1 MPSLTRFIPLL
12 FVLLWSTGF
21 IGAKYVLPYIEPF
34 YVLFIR
40 MDIVVVVFI
49 VLALLFKSRWP
60 TRKQALHQMVTG
72 SLIHA
77 TYLGGVFAA
86 IHWGLPAGVTSLYV
100 GLQPIVVAILAWWL
114 LKERLRPMQWMG
126 LVLGLTGV
134 TLVLLRGDDLDINH
148 FTNRNALIAG
158 TLALLG
164 ISLGAL
170 YQKRYGAGTDL
181 ITGSLFQYI
190 ATALWMGLLAYGLET
205 REVQWRPEL
214 IAALAWLVLGLSVV
228 AILLLMYM
236 IREGEA
242 SKVSSY
248 FYLVP
253 PVTALESWLLFDER
267 LNGIGIVGMGLAVV
281 GVYLVI
287 RKPFSLPQ

>member
-21 IGAKYVLPYIEPF
+21 IGAKYALPYIEPF
-34 YVLFIR
+34 YVLFLR
-40 MDIVVVVFI
+40 MDIVIVVFI
-49 VLALLFKSRWP
+49 VLALWFKSRWP

-134 TLVLLRGDDLDINH
+134 TLVLLRGDDLDMNH

-158 TLALLG
+158 ALALLG
-164 ISLGAL
+164 ISLGTL